1 MATVVDPLNSN
12 LNPCGDAFPLGTL
25 LAVSMEKHMNTR
37 KSPKFIRT
45 DNYLTRYGHACG
57 YLDSA
62 TLNDDRM
69 AITMGV
75 DGACY
80 HVKARPYNG
89 HDRVWECFE
98 LDERDKAVK
107 LFRGLMRTRGA
118 KRNPNY
124 TYS

>member
-1 MATVVDPLNSN
+1 MPREI
-12 LNPCGDAFPLGTL
+12 PQ
-25 LAVSMEKHMNTR
+25 
-37 KSPKFIRT
+37 PKFVRA

-62 TLNDDRM
+62 TLNDDRQ
-69 AITMGV
+69 AITLGV

-89 HDRVWECFE
+89 HVRVWECFE
-98 LDERDKAVK
+98 LEDRGDAVK
-107 LFRGLMRTRGA
+107 LFRRLIRERRA
-118 KRNPNY
+118 KRNQNR